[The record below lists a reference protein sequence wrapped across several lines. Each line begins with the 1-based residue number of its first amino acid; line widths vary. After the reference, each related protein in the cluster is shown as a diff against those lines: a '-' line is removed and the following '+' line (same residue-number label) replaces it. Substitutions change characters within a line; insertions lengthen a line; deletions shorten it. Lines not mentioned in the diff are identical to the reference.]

1 MKKRLNH
8 FLEDVLELISFLR
21 DIFVACNIVG
31 KILFI
36 FCAIVALIIFIIG
49 FKAIAFF
56 ALLIAI
62 GDIAD
67 SYLYLIFKKEY
78 RYRDDKKENK

>member
-8 FLEDVLELISFLR
+8 FLEGVLELISFLR

-36 FCAIVALIIFIIG
+36 FCAIVALIMFIIG
-49 FKAIAFF
+49 FKAIVFF
-56 ALLIAI
+56 ALIVAI
-62 GDIAD
+62 GDIVD
-67 SYLYLIFKKEY
+67 NYSYLLFKKE
-78 RYRDDKKENK
+78 YRDDKKENK